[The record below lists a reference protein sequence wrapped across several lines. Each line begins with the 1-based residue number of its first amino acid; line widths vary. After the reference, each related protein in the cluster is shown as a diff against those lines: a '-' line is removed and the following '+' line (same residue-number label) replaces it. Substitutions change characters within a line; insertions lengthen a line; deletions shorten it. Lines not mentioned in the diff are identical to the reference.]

1 MHCVNSGKLH
11 LPLGVW
17 NPHGRQLPRPSPQK
31 REGGPLSGQRPVH
44 EPSLALR
51 FGFAVVCAAHRA
63 STLLL
68 CLQSSKISPRGLD
81 VQKHSTLVP
90 ALRVLDVLEPL
101 FSCRGFFW
109 PIAIRWTGTIRQLRD
124 LGSVELG
131 KSTCCAGG
139 SRFLPILG
147 PFLLILPSSG
157 FRTYHKQ
164 TCRKVTRMDTCKA
177 PQSRANSSLTMCNW
191 TSSQQRLPTNGRAR
205 RRISMTC

>member
-1 MHCVNSGKLH
+1 MHCVNSGKLPMSLGPPRSPFATPC
-11 LPLGVW
+11 LP
-17 NPHGRQLPRPSPQK
+17 K
-31 REGGPLSGQRPVH
+31 REGGPVSGQRPVH

-51 FGFAVVCAAHRA
+51 YGFAVVGAVRRA

-68 CLQSSKISPRGLD
+68 CLQSSKISPVSLD

-131 KSTCCAGG
+131 KSTCCAWG
-139 SRFLPILG
+139 SRLLPILG
-147 PFLLILPSSG
+147 PSLLLHPPLLSVYTTSKHVERRKGWIRAKHRSRG
-157 FRTYHKQ
+157 RTVLRRCATGRIH
-164 TCRKVTRMDTCKA
+164 
-177 PQSRANSSLTMCNW
+177 S
-191 TSSQQRLPTNGRAR
+191 NGRRQMAGHVGG
-205 RRISMTC
+205 